1 MVKRILPF
9 LIVVVFTTNA
19 FSQNTSIDV
28 IHYALK
34 VHVYDSTNRISVEEQ
49 IDFNWLDTLQS
60 PMFDLESLNSRGK
73 GMVVSA
79 VTDHLSRISFVQEGE
94 QLKIVGLKAIGR
106 KQLSLVVKYEG
117 IPSDGLVISAN
128 KYGDRTFF
136 GDNWP
141 NRAHLWFA
149 CNDHPSD
156 KATIAY
162 EITAPKNYEVI
173 ANGAFISRNEV
184 SNTEAQT
191 IYQSSVVLPTK
202 VMVIGIANF
211 EIKNVPNSDS
221 SIELSSWVYPQN
233 SDKSFYDLELAKD
246 IFNYYVSWI
255 APYEYEKLANVQSTT
270 RFGGMENAGCIFYD
284 ENAFNGKRTSEALIA
299 HEIAHQWFGNSASES
314 DWQHIWLSEGFATYF
329 TDLYLEHKYGSERMQ
344 KQLAK
349 ERSEVIQFYRNYPHP
364 IVDTTYSELMD
375 LLNENSYQ
383 KGAWVLHMLRMKI
396 GDELFHKSIV
406 SYYEKYRLS
415 NASTSDFIKVV
426 KEVSQKELD
435 QFFNQWLF
443 QSGHPQLKI
452 SKKLKGKTCKLKI
465 EQVQLEKFQN
475 IPLKIELVLADGT
488 KTYEELILNDK
499 THDFTFKCNK
509 KIVQFNLDP
518 FVQLLFE
525 EK

>member
-9 LIVVVFTTNA
+9 LIVFLTTNA
-19 FSQNTSIDV
+19 FSQNASIDV
-28 IHYALK
+28 LHYALK
-34 VHVYDSTNRISVEEQ
+34 MHVYDSTNRISVEEQ

-73 GMVVSA
+73 GMVV
-79 VTDHLSRISFVQEGE
+79 LSVFDRSISVSFIQEGE
-94 QLKIVGLKAIGR
+94 QLKVVGLKSDRR
-106 KQLSLVVKYEG
+106 KQISLVIKYDG

-141 NRAHLWFA
+141 NRAHLWFV

-156 KATIAY
+156 KATISY
-162 EITAPKNYEVI
+162 EVTAPKNYEVI
-173 ANGAFISRNEV
+173 ANGAFISRTDI
-184 SNTEAQT
+184 SAAEART
-191 IYQSSVVLPTK
+191 TYESSVVLPTK
-202 VMVIGIANF
+202 VMVVGIANF
-211 EIKNVPNSDS
+211 EIKSVPNSDS
-221 SIELSSWVYPQN
+221 SIEISSWVYPQN
-233 SDKSFYDLELAKD
+233 SEKSFYDLELAKD
-246 IFNYYVSWI
+246 VFNYYVSWI
-255 APYEYEKLANVQSTT
+255 ASYEYEKLANVQSTT

-329 TDLYLEHKYGSERMQ
+329 TDLYLENKYGQERIQ

-349 ERSEVIQFYRNYPHP
+349 ERGEVIQFYKNYPHP
-364 IVDTTYSELMD
+364 IVDTNYTELMD

-383 KGAWVLHMLRMKI
+383 KGAWILQMLRQKI
-396 GDELFHKSIV
+396 GDELFQKSIV
-406 SYYEKYRLS
+406 TYYNKYRLS
-415 NASTSDFIKVV
+415 NASTSDFIEVV
-426 KEVSQKELD
+426 EKVSQQDLEP
-435 QFFNQWLF
+435 FFNQWLF

-452 SKKLKGKTCKLKI
+452 SKKIKGKNCKLQI
-465 EQVQLEKFQN
+465 EQVQLETFQD

-488 KTYEELILNDK
+488 KRYEELILNDK
-499 THDFTFKCNK
+499 LHDFTFKCSK
-509 KIVQFNLDP
+509 KIVQLNLDP